1 LGLLILLCRAKP
13 FLTIISG
20 GIIGSHSCYQLE
32 PPFSPWVNNL
42 QESFYIVNPGTKM
55 MVAPKCVIMYGGGL
69 TSYEASRRAID
80 IYGKGNVEVWFA
92 DTKTEDPD
100 LYRFN
105 DDVER
110 LLDIKITYF
119 SQGVD
124 IWGIFKQQRMIGNSR
139 IDPCSKYL
147 KRVPLRDAL
156 DRLSPGMKCS
166 HCQTINHRKKAEIN
180 IVNHIEQKRKVYHCP
195 VCCESDSAYGEV
207 VAKLLTSMKAYRKYK
222 NLFKNGL
229 KSNEGMNPFAE
240 LIQTIINEIK
250 TVQDMVALLDRT
262 MIPQHIN
269 GGDLH
274 VVLGMDD
281 IEDCDRIDR
290 ARSYWQPY
298 TVEFP
303 LTKAPIM
310 FKHHIAANLAE
321 AGVPQPRLYDMGFA
335 HNNCGGFCV
344 KAGQSQFRHL
354 LKLRPTTYAY
364 HEGQEKELQLFLGKP
379 VTVLTETVNGQK
391 MNLSMQALRERIE
404 SGGEIEE
411 DDGEACSC
419 LNPIDESDDHDHP
432 VQGISTQPWL
442 LDKNRPPI

>member
-1 LGLLILLCRAKP
+1 
-13 FLTIISG
+13 
-20 GIIGSHSCYQLE
+20 
-32 PPFSPWVNNL
+32 
-42 QESFYIVNPGTKM
+42 M
-55 MVAPKCVIMYGGGL
+55 MFAPKCVVMYGGGL

-80 IYGKGNVEVWFA
+80 IYGKENVEIWFA

-110 LLDIKITYF
+110 LLDIKLTYF

-124 IWGIFKQQRMIGNSR
+124 IWGIFKEQRMIGNSR

-166 HCQTINHRKKAEIN
+166 HCQTISQRKKSEIN
-180 IVNHIEQKRKVYHCP
+180 IVNNIEQKRKVYHCP
-195 VCCESDSAYGEV
+195 VCSENDPSYGGLIGKL
-207 VAKLLTSMKAYRKYK
+207 VASMKEYRKCK
-222 NLFKNGL
+222 NLFKSGL
-229 KSNEGMNPFAE
+229 KSIEVMNSSGV
-240 LIQTIINEIK
+240 LIQAIIDEIK
-250 TVQDMVALLDRT
+250 TVQDIIALLDRNMT
-262 MIPQHIN
+262 PQHTH

-281 IEDCDRIDR
+281 IEDCDRINR

-298 TVEFP
+298 TVKFP

-310 FKHHIAANLAE
+310 FKHHIAADLAK
-321 AGVPQPRLYDMGFA
+321 AGVSQPRLYDMGFA

-354 LKLRPTTYAY
+354 LKHRPNTYAY
-364 HEGQEKELQLFLGKP
+364 HEEQEKELQLYLGRP
-379 VTVLTETVNGQK
+379 VTVLTETVNGEK
-391 MNLSMQALRERIE
+391 MNLSMESLRERIQ
-404 SGGEIEE
+404 SGGVIDEG
-411 DDGEACSC
+411 DGEACSC
-419 LNPIDESDDHDHP
+419 LNPIDESEDHEHP
-432 VQGISTQPWL
+432 PQRAS
-442 LDKNRPPI
+442 N

>member
-1 LGLLILLCRAKP
+1 MA
-13 FLTIISG
+13 
-20 GIIGSHSCYQLE
+20 
-32 PPFSPWVNNL
+32 SPR
-42 QESFYIVNPGTKM
+42 
-55 MVAPKCVIMYGGGL
+55 CVVMYGGGL
-69 TSYEASRRAID
+69 TSYEASRRAIE
-80 IYGKGNVEVWFA
+80 IYGKENVEIWFA

-110 LLDIKITYF
+110 LLEIKLTYF

-124 IWGIFKQQRMIGNSR
+124 IWGIFKEQRMIGNSR

-166 HCQTINHRKKAEIN
+166 HCQTITQRKKAEIN
-180 IVNHIEQKRKVYHCP
+180 IVNNIEQKRKVYHCP
-195 VCCESDSAYGEV
+195 VCSEDDPSYGGIIGKL
-207 VAKLLTSMKAYRKYK
+207 VASMKEYRKHK

-229 KSNEGMNPFAE
+229 KRNEGMNSSGV
-240 LIQTIINEIK
+240 LIQAIIDEIK
-250 TVQDMVALLDRT
+250 TVQDIVALLDRNMT
-262 MIPQHIN
+262 PQHTN

-281 IEDCDRIDR
+281 IEDCDRINR

-298 TVEFP
+298 TVKFP

-310 FKHHIAANLAE
+310 FKHHIAADLAE
-321 AGVPQPRLYDMGFA
+321 AGVSQPRLYDMGFA

-354 LKLRPTTYAY
+354 LKHRPNTYAY
-364 HEGQEKELQLFLGKP
+364 HEEQEKELQLYLGKP
-379 VTVLTETVNGQK
+379 VTVLTETVNGEK
-391 MNLSMQALRERIE
+391 MNLSMQSLRERIQ
-404 SGGEIEE
+404 SGGVIDEG
-411 DDGEACSC
+411 DGEACSC
-419 LNPIDESDDHDHP
+419 LNPTDESEDHENP
-432 VQGISTQPWL
+432 PQGVSS
-442 LDKNRPPI
+442 

>member
-1 LGLLILLCRAKP
+1 MA
-13 FLTIISG
+13 
-20 GIIGSHSCYQLE
+20 
-32 PPFSPWVNNL
+32 SPR
-42 QESFYIVNPGTKM
+42 
-55 MVAPKCVIMYGGGL
+55 CVVMYGGGL
-69 TSYEASRRAID
+69 TSYEASRRAIE
-80 IYGKGNVEVWFA
+80 IYGKENVEIWFA

-110 LLDIKITYF
+110 LLEIKLTYF

-124 IWGIFKQQRMIGNSR
+124 IWGIFKEQRMIGNSR

-166 HCQTINHRKKAEIN
+166 HCQTITQRKKAEIN
-180 IVNHIEQKRKVYHCP
+180 IVNNIEQKRKVYHCP
-195 VCCESDSAYGEV
+195 VCSEDDPSYGGIIGKL
-207 VAKLLTSMKAYRKYK
+207 VASMKEYRKHK

-229 KSNEGMNPFAE
+229 KRNEGMNSSGV
-240 LIQTIINEIK
+240 LIQAIIDEIK
-250 TVQDMVALLDRT
+250 TVQDIVALLDRNMT
-262 MIPQHIN
+262 PQHTN

-281 IEDCDRIDR
+281 IEDCDRINR

-298 TVEFP
+298 TVKFP

-310 FKHHIAANLAE
+310 FKHHIAADLAE
-321 AGVPQPRLYDMGFA
+321 AGVSQPRLYDMGFA

-354 LKLRPTTYAY
+354 LKHRPNTYAY
-364 HEGQEKELQLFLGKP
+364 HEEQEKELQLYLGKP
-379 VTVLTETVNGQK
+379 VTVLTETVNGEK
-391 MNLSMQALRERIE
+391 MNLSMQSLRERIQ
-404 SGGEIEE
+404 SGGVIDEGG
-411 DDGEACSC
+411 GEACSC
-419 LNPIDESDDHDHP
+419 LNPTDESEDHENP
-432 VQGISTQPWL
+432 PQGVSS
-442 LDKNRPPI
+442 

>member
-1 LGLLILLCRAKP
+1 MA
-13 FLTIISG
+13 
-20 GIIGSHSCYQLE
+20 
-32 PPFSPWVNNL
+32 SPR
-42 QESFYIVNPGTKM
+42 
-55 MVAPKCVIMYGGGL
+55 CVVMYGGGL
-69 TSYEASRRAID
+69 TSYEASRRAIE
-80 IYGKGNVEVWFA
+80 IYGKENVEIWFA

-110 LLDIKITYF
+110 LLEIKLTYF

-124 IWGIFKQQRMIGNSR
+124 IWGIFKEQRMIGNSR

-166 HCQTINHRKKAEIN
+166 HCQTITQRKKAEIN
-180 IVNHIEQKRKVYHCP
+180 IVNNIEQKRKVYHCP
-195 VCCESDSAYGEV
+195 VCSEDDPSYGGIIGKL
-207 VAKLLTSMKAYRKYK
+207 VASMKEYRKHK

-229 KSNEGMNPFAE
+229 KRNEGMNSSGV
-240 LIQTIINEIK
+240 LIQAIIDEIK
-250 TVQDMVALLDRT
+250 TVQDIVALLDRNMT
-262 MIPQHIN
+262 PQHTN

-281 IEDCDRIDR
+281 IEDCDRINR

-298 TVEFP
+298 TVKFP

-310 FKHHIAANLAE
+310 FKHHIAADLAE
-321 AGVPQPRLYDMGFA
+321 AGVSQPRLYDMGFA

-354 LKLRPTTYAY
+354 LKHRPNTYAY
-364 HEGQEKELQLFLGKP
+364 HEEQEKELQLYLGKP
-379 VTVLTETVNGQK
+379 VTVLTETVNGEK
-391 MNLSMQALRERIE
+391 MNLSMQSLRERIQ
-404 SGGEIEE
+404 SGGVIDEE
-411 DDGEACSC
+411 DGEACSC
-419 LNPIDESDDHDHP
+419 LNPTDESEDHENP
-432 VQGISTQPWL
+432 PQGISS
-442 LDKNRPPI
+442 

>member
-1 LGLLILLCRAKP
+1 
-13 FLTIISG
+13 
-20 GIIGSHSCYQLE
+20 
-32 PPFSPWVNNL
+32 
-42 QESFYIVNPGTKM
+42 
-55 MVAPKCVIMYGGGL
+55 MVDPKCVVMYGGGL

-80 IYGKGNVEVWFA
+80 IYGKENVEIWFA

-124 IWGIFKQQRMIGNSR
+124 IWGIFKEQRMIGNSR

-166 HCQTINHRKKAEIN
+166 HCQTISHRKEAEIN
-180 IVNHIEQKRKVYHCP
+180 IVNDIEQKRKVYYCSE
-195 VCCESDSAYGEV
+195 CSESDQTYGEV
-207 VAKLLTSMKAYRKYK
+207 IAKLLTSMKTYRKYK
-222 NLFKNGL
+222 NIFKNGL
-229 KSNEGMNPFAE
+229 KSNEAMDSSGD
-240 LIQTIINEIK
+240 LIQNIINEIK
-250 TVQDMVALLDRT
+250 IVQDMVALLDRD
-262 MIPQHIN
+262 MPPQHTN

-281 IEDCDRIDR
+281 IEDCDRINR

-298 TVEFP
+298 TVKFP

-310 FKHHIAANLAE
+310 FKHHIAADLAE
-321 AGVPQPRLYDMGFA
+321 AGVSQPRLYDMGFA

-354 LKLRPTTYAY
+354 LKHRPNTYAY
-364 HEGQEKELQLFLGKP
+364 HEGQEKELQLYLGKA

-411 DDGEACSC
+411 GEGEACSC
-419 LNPIDESDDHDHP
+419 LNPIDESEDHELP
-432 VQGISTQPWL
+432 TQKIPTQAWL
-442 LDKNRPPI
+442 VAKNRPTV

>member
-1 LGLLILLCRAKP
+1 
-13 FLTIISG
+13 
-20 GIIGSHSCYQLE
+20 
-32 PPFSPWVNNL
+32 
-42 QESFYIVNPGTKM
+42 
-55 MVAPKCVIMYGGGL
+55 MYGGGL
-69 TSYEASRRAID
+69 TSYEASRRAIE
-80 IYGKGNVEVWFA
+80 IYGKENVEIWFA

-110 LLDIKITYF
+110 LLEIKLTYF

-124 IWGIFKQQRMIGNSR
+124 IWGIFKEQRMIGNSR

-166 HCQTINHRKKAEIN
+166 HCQTITQRKKAEIN
-180 IVNHIEQKRKVYHCP
+180 IVNNIEQKRKVYHCP
-195 VCCESDSAYGEV
+195 VCSEDDPSYGGIIGKL
-207 VAKLLTSMKAYRKYK
+207 VASMKEYRKHK

-229 KSNEGMNPFAE
+229 KRNEGMNSSGV
-240 LIQTIINEIK
+240 LIQAIIDEIK
-250 TVQDMVALLDRT
+250 TVQDIVALLDRNMT
-262 MIPQHIN
+262 PQHTN

-281 IEDCDRIDR
+281 IEDCDRINR

-298 TVEFP
+298 TVKFP

-310 FKHHIAANLAE
+310 FKHHIAADLAE
-321 AGVPQPRLYDMGFA
+321 AGVSQPRLYDMGFA

-354 LKLRPTTYAY
+354 LKHRPNTYAY
-364 HEGQEKELQLFLGKP
+364 HEEQEKELQLYLGKP
-379 VTVLTETVNGQK
+379 VTVLTETVNGEK
-391 MNLSMQALRERIE
+391 MNLSMQSLRERIQ
-404 SGGEIEE
+404 SGGVIDEG
-411 DDGEACSC
+411 DGEACSC
-419 LNPIDESDDHDHP
+419 LNPTDESEDHENP
-432 VQGISTQPWL
+432 PQGVSS
-442 LDKNRPPI
+442 